1 LNCLGCVFF
10 NEEDFIEA
18 VAEHGGV
25 STEAEL
31 RLTEAVVDVLSYDEF
46 VFAGTFNAALVVDNG
61 WDANFLHVF
70 T

>member
-1 LNCLGCVFF
+1 MNCLGGVFF

-25 STEAEL
+25 GSDAEL
-31 RLTEAVVDVLSYDEF
+31 RLAEAVVDVLSDDEF
-46 VFAGTFNAALVVDNG
+46 VLASTFYATLIVDNS
-61 WDANFLHVF
+61 WDAYFLHVF